1 MATNTMRELITMSSI
16 SLYEIIGTGVELR
29 GNISLTMVIKTAMDS
44 RTVIQYEALSPD
56 SGTNKNT
63 NTFNRLRHNI
73 GNRMLIMTNDGF
85 LFK

>member
-1 MATNTMRELITMSSI
+1 MVTTTIRELISMSSI
-16 SLYEIIGTGVELR
+16 SLYEIVGTGVELR

-63 NTFNRLRHNI
+63 NPFNRLKHNI
-73 GNRMLIMTNDGF
+73 GNRMFIMTNDGF